1 MQPANLQR
9 RVATM
14 QPQGNWPMLRAWL
27 QHDNDS
33 DYDNDY
39 VSIEHSSQYTERI
52 TQFRQIDPT
61 KLILHFTIQ
70 KQFQFAQII
79 QLYCSIKSRKIAQKK
94 RELRVQC
101 TNRN

>member
-33 DYDNDY
+33 DYD
-39 VSIEHSSQYTERI
+39 SIEQSSQYTERI
-52 TQFRQIDPT
+52 TQFNQIEPT
-61 KLILHFTIQ
+61 KLIFDFTIQ
-70 KQFQFAQII
+70 
-79 QLYCSIKSRKIAQKK
+79 
-94 RELRVQC
+94 
-101 TNRN
+101 